1 MRCLEITIKGKPKEI
16 AALVVGLQG
25 RLHKK
30 VDELPFNVSE
40 KDHLEDLKP
49 PHSKHSE
56 SA

>member
-1 MRCLEITIKGKPKEI
+1 LEITIKGKPEEI

-40 KDHLEDLKP
+40 KDHLADLKP

>member
-1 MRCLEITIKGKPKEI
+1 MEITVKVEAKEI

-30 VDELPFNVSE
+30 VDEYPFNVSE
-40 KDHLEDLKP
+40 KDHLADLKS